1 MASCV
6 DEPRRRRGVV
16 FFPALILAVG
26 VAVPLGAQESLDAV
40 DSLALAGRADE
51 ARTVLESWWVSERV
65 RSSRRDRQHGLWLRA
80 ILTVDPRMASLDFQR
95 LVLEYPGGSY
105 SDEAMLRL
113 GLISAAAEDLPRA
126 AEYFRTL
133 VSDYP
138 RSPRR
143 RQAEGWLSDHSVV
156 VEEAEVVA
164 REAEAAAR
172 EEEAVA
178 REAATGASSAADAAA
193 DPSADA
199 VADPS
204 AASDAAT
211 DVQEAEVDSPARA
224 ETVSRRYAVQVGAF
238 ESEERARSLLSAV
251 NASGF
256 DARIVRVPGSP
267 LVRVRIGAFPDRTG
281 AAELMSRVRRRGHE
295 ATIAADVA
303 DEELM
308 R

>member
-1 MASCV
+1 MASYV

-51 ARTVLESWWVSERV
+51 ARTVLESWRVSERV

-143 RQAEGWLSDHSVV
+143 RQAEEWLSDHLVV
-156 VEEAEVVA
+156 VEEAEAAA

-178 REAATGASSAADAAA
+178 REAATGASSD
-193 DPSADA
+193 ADA

-211 DVQEAEVDSPARA
+211 DVQEPELDSPASADARA
-224 ETVSRRYAVQVGAF
+224 ETASLRYAVQVGAF
-238 ESEERARSLLSAV
+238 ESEARARSLLASV

-256 DARIVRVPGSP
+256 DARIVRVAGSP

-281 AAELMSRVRRRGHE
+281 AAELMNRVRRRGHE

-303 DEELM
+303 DEEPM
-308 R
+308 P